1 MNDTKDYNSW
11 LAYQQSKLGGILL
24 AKEFHR
30 RCSAVES
37 ASLHP
42 GIIATNLWRHMTFM
56 GYVRFFVVSVP
67 RSIAGE
73 GRIKFFKSPSQGA
86 STTVMV
92 ATTSDLVNGAY
103 YRNCQADDPAESA
116 KNDDDAKAL
125 FDYCDE
131 VTKAYQ

>member
-1 MNDTKDYNSW
+1 MNDTNDYNSW
-11 LAYQQSKLGGILL
+11 LAYQQSKLGDILL

-30 RCSAVES
+30 RYS
-37 ASLHP
+37 
-42 GIIATNLWRHMTFM
+42 

-73 GRIKFFKSPSQGA
+73 GRIKFFKSPPQGA

-92 ATTSDLVNGAY
+92 ATASDLVNGAY
-103 YRNCQADDPAESA
+103 YRNCQADVPAESA
-116 KNDDDAKAL
+116 KYEEDAKAL
-125 FDYCDE
+125 FEYCDE